1 VGGNKRELDIDEYIF
16 GILMIIFSF
25 ADNIYGYY
33 QYVPIHIKSSFKK
46 MIEISY
52 YLNNKTYKTINFS

>member
-1 VGGNKRELDIDEYIF
+1 MGGNKRELDIDEYIF

-46 MIEISY
+46 MKS
-52 YLNNKTYKTINFS
+52 FSEFDFKD